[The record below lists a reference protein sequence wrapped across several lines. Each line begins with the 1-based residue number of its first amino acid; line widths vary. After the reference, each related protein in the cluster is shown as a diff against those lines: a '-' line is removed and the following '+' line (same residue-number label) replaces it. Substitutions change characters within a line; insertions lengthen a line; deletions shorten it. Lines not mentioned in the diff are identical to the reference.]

1 MNELLIIKNYSYSE
15 VNIRSFVSK
24 KLTQLF
30 LIFFLFKSKNL
41 YVAEAER
48 VSTTR
53 ILTLDSDRIN
63 NSTES
68 WVYDE
73 KKRNIENKIA
83 IILGYNY
90 KEIRFKEKS

>member
-1 MNELLIIKNYSYSE
+1 MNLN
-15 VNIRSFVSK
+15 
-24 KLTQLF
+24 
-30 LIFFLFKSKNL
+30 
-41 YVAEAER
+41 VAEAKK
-48 VSTTR
+48 VSSTR

-68 WVYDE
+68 WLSDE
-73 KKRNIENKIA
+73 QKRNTENKIA

>member
-1 MNELLIIKNYSYSE
+1 MNLN
-15 VNIRSFVSK
+15 
-24 KLTQLF
+24 
-30 LIFFLFKSKNL
+30 
-41 YVAEAER
+41 VAEAKK

-63 NSTES
+63 TDSTES
-68 WVYDE
+68 WLSDE
-73 KKRNIENKIA
+73 QKRNTENKIA